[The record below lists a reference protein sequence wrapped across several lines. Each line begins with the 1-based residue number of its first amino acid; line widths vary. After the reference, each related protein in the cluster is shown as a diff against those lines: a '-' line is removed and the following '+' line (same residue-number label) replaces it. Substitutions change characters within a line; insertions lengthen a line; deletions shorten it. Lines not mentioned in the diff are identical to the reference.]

1 MNYQIENTSLSG
13 LYKIHLKIF
22 NDERGSFIETFRE
35 NLFKEMGIKEHFVQD
50 MTSISKKNVLRG
62 LHYQIQNPAGKLIYA
77 ARGRMLDVAVDL
89 RIGSKTF
96 GKYESF
102 ELEENDG
109 LQLYLPP
116 GMAHGFVALDEINEL
131 RYRSTEYYN
140 PEDEAGLFWNDVN
153 VGIDW
158 GVNKSDLIINDRD
171 MNFPVLKAITRDKL
185 PKLF

>member
-1 MNYQIENTSLSG
+1 MIIKSK
-13 LYKIHLKIF
+13 KIKDLIF
-22 NDERGSFIETFRE
+22 VNNKSFKDKRGF
-35 NLFKEMGIKEHFVQD
+35 FKELLKEKDLKKKFPFLV
-50 MTSISKKNVLRG
+50 MSFSKKNVIRG
-62 LHYQIQNPAGKLIYA
+62 LHLQTKNSQGKFITVIK
-77 ARGRMLDVAVDL
+77 GKIFDVAVDL
-89 RIGSKTF
+89 RKNSKTF

-185 PKLF
+185 PKLFQNTSN